1 MKPMHILFA
10 NFSLRKTCLCT
21 KHQNI
26 ALKIRCLRGYGMQ
39 TTKNPDMFIKEFSD
53 ENVITAIDEKC
64 PVEVKF
70 FHWKWV
76 KENDK
81 MHWKEVQEQMPKED
95 FKQLMKME
103 LSAFRDHVERLN
115 GHILV
120 WMDSAENFV
129 CSSVEEIQSAY
140 WNTSMI
146 SLHTMVSIVAIS
158 DLININATAVHT
170 ILRKTIPVIKADYPA
185 LTVVHYLSD
194 SPTSQYRNRY
204 IFQFLAYH
212 EEEFSIKARWNFLES
227 GYGKGPCDGLGGSV
241 KRSAD
246 MAVRQAKCNI
256 QDAADFYAWGLQ
268 SEVYTRNVSCY
279 CLTCMTDVETTDCAC
294 WELHALSVDSN
305 KTSKE
310 NMQVSDEH
318 RRSEDQ
324 HKDHYSGNE
333 RQTIIP
339 KENDFIAAIYDK
351 NWYIGRVT
359 NVDETEVMINFMCR
373 AGKYD
378 DSFKWPTTKDKIWL
392 GHKNIISIIDEPV
405 PHGKTKRLFK
415 IPKEVIDC
423 LEEGFVSLK
432 DGL

>member
-1 MKPMHILFA
+1 M
-10 NFSLRKTCLCT
+10 
-21 KHQNI
+21 
-26 ALKIRCLRGYGMQ
+26 
-39 TTKNPDMFIKEFSD
+39 
-53 ENVITAIDEKC
+53 
-64 PVEVKF
+64 
-70 FHWKWV
+70 
-76 KENDK
+76 
-81 MHWKEVQEQMPKED
+81 
-95 FKQLMKME
+95 
-103 LSAFRDHVERLN
+103 
-115 GHILV
+115 
-120 WMDSAENFV
+120 
-129 CSSVEEIQSAY
+129 
-140 WNTSMI
+140 
-146 SLHTMVSIVAIS
+146 AIS
-158 DLININATAVHT
+158 DLINHNATAVHT

-185 LTVVHYLSD
+185 LTTVHYLSD

-227 GYGKGPCDGLGGSV
+227 GHGKGPCDGLGGSV

-268 SEVYTRNVSCY
+268 SELAGSKVKYLLYTQEDYDETVARTAKRETPLSVTGTMKLHAVVPSRQATKSVYTRNVSCY
-279 CLTCMTDVETTDCAC
+279 CLTCMTDVETTDCAG

-305 KTSKE
+305 KTSEE

-339 KENDFIAAIYDK
+339 KENDFVAAIYDK

-359 NVDETEVMINFMCR
+359 DVDETEVMINFMCR

-378 DSFKWPTTKDKIWL
+378 DSFKWPTTKDEIWL
-392 GHKNIISIIDEPV
+392 NHKNIISIIDEPV

-415 IPKEVIDC
+415 IPKEVIDR